1 MKTLM
6 LIMAL
11 GLMGGGALFVSYT
24 KLKVDAR
31 STKPIPVSPSPV
43 VVNPYNEPPATEYD
57 IPPSPVAVAPSSE
70 PTGSSS
76 NDPPR
81 EVPLAYDVKSG
92 VVASESVD
100 GCIRLDNFVDMWQ
113 AGGSIYQPFVIH
125 LTNSCDFPVDTR
137 MSITF
142 YDYNGTR
149 IGGTNIYVDNI
160 PAKGRA
166 SEEAMALHLPEAKY
180 EYSFTNVLSR

>member
-11 GLMGGGALFVSYT
+11 GLIGSVGALYYLEA
-24 KLKVDAR
+24 KILKGRAVAVVPR
-31 STKPIPVSPSPV
+31 VSPVIVKPYGEGEETDISPIV
-43 VVNPYNEPPATEYD
+43 T
-57 IPPSPVAVAPSSE
+57 PSPE
-70 PTGSSS
+70 PTYPVTERA
-76 NDPPR
+76 NTI
-81 EVPLAYDVKSG
+81 
-92 VVASESVD
+92 SVD
-100 GCIRLDNFVDMWQ
+100 GCIKLDNFVDMWQ

-142 YDYNGTR
+142 YDLEGTR

-166 SEEAMALHLPEAKY
+166 SEEAMAFHLPEAKY